1 MQMRIAGLR
10 DSDTKVR
17 EREREREKGRERER
31 ENVREAICKGMM
43 FRRMVKQKK
52 RTD

>member
-17 EREREREKGRERER
+17 EREREKKEGKER